1 MCGKQPIKQPT
12 KAQREEAAARNPGQ
26 IIHRVIHY
34 MLKHYPFQYILVIV
48 CIIATVFAS
57 IQGTLFLQTLIDD
70 YIVPIAKS
78 VADGGT
84 ADYSGLLRS
93 ILRVMIFYAIGVV
106 ASFAQRR
113 ILIRISQGTLRQLRR
128 DIFEKMES
136 LPLRYFDTNSHGR
149 IMSIYT
155 NDVDTMNQMI
165 GESMPMMLMSL
176 LTIVG
181 VLYGMIKLSPALTG
195 VALFMV
201 IIMAFTSGK
210 TVKASSRYFVEQQ
223 KQLATVNGYVEEY
236 INGQKVV
243 KVFNHEDQCRED
255 FRKINDALFDA
266 AFNANSYANS
276 LGPINSQMGNLSY
289 VVCVT
294 VGALMA
300 ITGFGGLSLG
310 GLASFLTF
318 VKNLNSPIS
327 QISMQMNAVIMGMAG
342 AERVFRFMDEKPEE
356 DNGYVTLVRA
366 KQSENG
372 SLTECD
378 ERTGTW
384 AWKNAR
390 KEDMAP
396 EYTKLCGGIVM
407 EHVNFGYEAEHP
419 VLHDINLYADPGQKI
434 AFVGSTGAGKTT
446 IINLIN
452 RFYDV
457 DDGEIRYDG
466 IRVRDIKKRDLR
478 RSLGMVLQDT
488 HLFTNTVRE
497 NIRYGRLDATDEEVE
512 NAAKL
517 ANADGFIKRLPE
529 GYDTMLTGD
538 GASLSQG
545 QRQLLSI
552 ARAAVADPPALV
564 LDEATSSIDTY
575 TEQLV
580 QEGMDRLMKGRTT
593 FIIAHRLS
601 TVRNAD
607 CIMVLEQGRIIE
619 RGTHSQLLEKQGRYY
634 ELYTGNK
641 RAAQAIPE
649 AEKA

>member
-1 MCGKQPIKQPT
+1 MRGKRPEKQPQG
-12 KAQREEAAARNPGQ
+12 EAPMRNPGQ
-26 IIHRVIHY
+26 IIQKVIHY
-34 MLKHYPFQYILVIV
+34 VLKLYPFQYILVFF
-48 CIIATVFAS
+48 CILANVFAN

-70 YIVPIAKS
+70 YIVPIANS
-78 VADGGT
+78 VAHGEA
-84 ADYSGLLRS
+84 ADYSGLLQA

-113 ILIRISQGTLRQLRR
+113 ILIIVSQGTLRQIRK

-136 LPLRYFDTNSHGR
+136 LPLRYFDTHSHGG

-155 NDVDTMNQMI
+155 NDVDTMQQMI

-181 VLYGMIKLSPALTG
+181 VLYGMIRLSPTLTG
-195 VALFMV
+195 VAVLMV
-201 IIMAFTSGK
+201 ILMVITSTKTAKISGK
-210 TVKASSRYFVEQQ
+210 YFMQQQ
-223 KQLATVNGYVEEY
+223 KQLASVNGYVEEY
-236 INGQKVV
+236 INGQKVI
-243 KVFNHEDQCRED
+243 KVFNHENQCRED
-255 FRKINDALFDA
+255 FRKINDELFNA
-266 AFNANSYANS
+266 SFNANAYANY

-294 VGALMA
+294 VGAAMA
-300 ITGFGGLSLG
+300 ITGFGGMTLG

-318 VKNLNSPIS
+318 VKNLNSPIF

-356 DNGYVTLVRA
+356 DEGYVTLVRA
-366 KQSENG
+366 REEKDG
-372 SLTECD
+372 SLTECS

-384 AWKNAR
+384 AWKHYH
-390 KEDMAP
+390 KEDNTTT
-396 EYTKLCGGIVM
+396 YTKLQGGIVM
-407 EHVNFGYEAEHP
+407 EHVNFGYEADHP
-419 VLHDINLYADPGQKI
+419 VLHDIELYAKPGQKI

-446 IINLIN
+446 ITNLIN

-457 DDGEIRYDG
+457 DDGKIRYDG
-466 IRVRDIKKRDLR
+466 INIRKIKKADLR

-512 NAAKL
+512 KAAKL
-517 ANADGFIKRLPE
+517 ANADGFIQRLPE
-529 GYDTMLTGD
+529 GYDTMLTSD

-552 ARAAVADPPALV
+552 ARAAVANPPALI

-580 QEGMDRLMKGRTT
+580 QEGMDRLMKDRTT
-593 FIIAHRLS
+593 FVIAHRLS

-641 RAAQAIPE
+641 AAVQPVSEPE
-649 AEKA
+649 NA